1 MASEQQPE
9 IRIETAKG
17 PGDFASAMAIRE
29 IVFIEEQQV
38 PPDLERD
45 EEDSTAYHA
54 LAYLGGHAIG
64 TGRLVVLDT
73 PPEGETG
80 RWGRVGR
87 MAVLES
93 YRKRSIGRLLL
104 ERLESEAVRLGLEGV
119 MHHAEVY
126 ARDFYARRGYQQT
139 GSVFDEAGI
148 PHLEMRKRL
157 GRAQGP

>member
-17 PGDFASAMAIRE
+17 PGDLASAMAIRE

-45 EEDSTAYHA
+45 DEDSTAFHA

-64 TGRLVVLDT
+64 TGRLVELDA
-73 PPEGETG
+73 PPHGESG

-93 YRKRSIGRLLL
+93 YRRRGIGRLILEWL
-104 ERLESEAVRLGLEGV
+104 EREAERRGLEGL
-119 MHHAEVY
+119 MLHAQVY
-126 ARDFYARRGYQQT
+126 VQDFYARRGYRQT
-139 GSVFDEAGI
+139 GAVFDEAGI
-148 PHLEMRKRL
+148 PHIEMRKHL
-157 GRAQGP
+157 GRAQSP